1 MKPKQTHPLDEKTR
15 GGKVRPATVRKLAKD
30 GTSWTP
36 TERLKRD
43 KLMRQFMRTGRKGAQ
58 VSSGNSPEYEEGY
71 SLIDWDKE

>member
-1 MKPKQTHPLDEKTR
+1 MKAPKKHPLDEKTR

-58 VSSGNSPEYEEGY
+58 VSSGNSPAYEEGY
-71 SLIDWDKE
+71 ALINWSEE